1 MAGSPRTPIEN
12 NENQASETVLIA
24 ISYQSNPSKLRNGF
38 DCFFQEEVKLK
49 RR

>member
-1 MAGSPRTPIEN
+1 MAGFQRIPIEN

-24 ISYQSNPSKLRNGF
+24 INSQSNPSKLRNGF
-38 DCFFQEEVKLK
+38 DCFFQKEVKLK